1 MDHVSC
7 ITVSSSRPCWM
18 VGFTV
23 TVTAGERRLQKVMGN
38 LYTQAALHSPT
49 QLKKNL
55 EKSRMVNKIK
65 SFHTRKISVTDMSSV
80 SGGPTQVEKKHVS
93 SWDLTMLQTNELITA
108 PCFYKSHKWKSWH
121 KHMTSL
127 QICAVKSLVTQWFI
141 VNISRIRRAANSSLG
156 RWDSLSPS
164 QAAGWWPWTPSRSL
178 SHSTQGFC

>member
-1 MDHVSC
+1 MSHASLCLPRDHAGWWALLSLLLLERETSEGDGHSVHSSC
-7 ITVSSSRPCWM
+7 SAFSHTV
-18 VGFTV
+18 
-23 TVTAGERRLQKVMGN
+23 K
-38 LYTQAALHSPT
+38 
-49 QLKKNL
+49 
-55 EKSRMVNKIK
+55 EKSRMVKQIK

-93 SWDLTMLQTNELITA
+93 SWELTRLQTNELLTA

-141 VNISRIRRAANSSLG
+141 VNISRIKRAANSSLG

-164 QAAGWWPWTPSRSL
+164 QTAGWWPWTPSRSL